1 MKNETLKT
9 GVKVATIAGSAI
21 LVVNSAMALVKAGT
35 SMNLKGAVMPTV
47 SILVGLL
54 SSYLTETCD
63 LPSGLTHD
71 KD

>member
-47 SILVGLL
+47 SILVGIAAFN
-54 SSYLTETCD
+54 YAMQ
-63 LPSGLTHD
+63 D
-71 KD
+71 KPTLKK